1 VTVPGFH
8 YRQFYRFEHAGI
20 LGQPAD
26 LLAWSWRSGWW
37 WTMPSWSWKISTGAW
52 RRKANPPWSPPTTG
66 TRQVGFAVIA
76 TSVVLVAVFVP
87 IAFLQGDV
95 GRLFSEFAITM
106 AAAVCFSSIVAL
118 SLSPMLASKILKR
131 KTGGP
136 DRAPVWTAF
145 SDPSATA
152 TAVCSAAP

>member
-1 VTVPGFH
+1 
-8 YRQFYRFEHAGI
+8 
-20 LGQPAD
+20 
-26 LLAWSWRSGWW
+26 
-37 WTMPSWSWKISTGAW
+37 MPSWFWKISTGAW
-52 RRKANPPWSPPTTG
+52 RKKGIPLVAAYRG

-76 TSVVLVAVFVP
+76 TSLVLVAVFLP

-131 KTGGP
+131 KPAT
-136 DRAPVWTAF
+136 RAG
-145 SDPSATA
+145 
-152 TAVCSAAP
+152 APA